1 MIRHNEIS
9 NIDLRNKIRKQ
20 EILFG
25 GNRKLKI
32 YGKLSCASGKR
43 MKRENRI
50 FFASEKEALA
60 LNYRPCG
67 HCMKMEYKK
76 WKNKTD

>member
-1 MIRHNEIS
+1 MIKHDEIAA
-9 NIDLRNKIRKQ
+9 IDLRNKIMKQ
-20 EILFG
+20 EIAFA

-43 MKRENRI
+43 MKRENRV
-50 FFASEKEALA
+50 FFTGEKEALA

-67 HCMKMEYKK
+67 HCMKIEYKK
-76 WKNKTD
+76 WKNKTA